1 MANVQ
6 RGKYRE
12 HGLVLKVEVQ
22 LLGVGDLDREDFCLQ
37 REATGEE
44 DLVIGL
50 DEDRE
55 LVAVVLEHAN
65 S

>member
-22 LLGVGDLDREDFCLQ
+22 LLGVGDFDREDFCLQ

-50 DEDRE
+50 D
-55 LVAVVLEHAN
+55 
-65 S
+65 